1 MRWVVVDANMT
12 VDREISV
19 TGTRV
24 ELLMPFDGCSM
35 TTADAAGNTRQR
47 VRMRKQLEVSC
58 SPVVCSKS

>member
-1 MRWVVVDANMT
+1 MLWVVVDANMT

-35 TTADAAGNTRQR
+35 TTADAVGDTRQS
-47 VRMRKQLEVSC
+47 E
-58 SPVVCSKS
+58 